1 MKTNN
6 QKITTQYTKRISET
20 PYLGLQSI
28 PTRIFEW
35 SNFEEVLNGGEMSSS
50 RPAERPIYRPP

>member
-6 QKITTQYTKRISET
+6 RKITTQYTKRISQT

-28 PTRIFEW
+28 PTRIFEYR
-35 SNFEEVLNGGEMSSS
+35 NFEEVLNCGEMSSS
-50 RPAERPIYRPP
+50 RPAARSFYRPT

>member
-6 QKITTQYTKRISET
+6 RKITTQYTKRISET

-28 PTRIFEW
+28 PTRIFKW
-35 SNFEEVLNGGEMSSS
+35 NNFKEILNGGGMNSS
-50 RPAERPIYRPP
+50 RPAARPFYRPL

>member
-6 QKITTQYTKRISET
+6 RKITAQYTKRISET

-50 RPAERPIYRPP
+50 QLRAPTGRGE

>member
-1 MKTNN
+1 MKYNIYLGATTKTNN
-6 QKITTQYTKRISET
+6 RKITTQCTKRISET

-35 SNFEEVLNGGEMSSS
+35 SNFEEVLN
-50 RPAERPIYRPP
+50 